1 VAETPDSDKLVKK
14 ETEGP
19 QPDPITRRTTSSILL
34 ISSLLLMGVLGW
46 ALYDEAYSQRPW
58 KGMQREFVT
67 RYERYLKSIRTR
79 SKNGEKQVK
88 ESEEYQELD
97 AEAKAAR
104 AKVDQQLKD
113 KDKEIQSV
121 QRQLDAITDPYQDA
135 RGRITVITYNAEV
148 ARSPSKRQSYLQDVE
163 KRKQAP
169 IKVEMP
175 ADGTGKTQT
184 QTFNYVTLEN
194 KYNEL
199 RDKKARLLTEK
210 GDLLK
215 EPTELAKKRDDYLKN
230 QMTGLREDQVKSLIA
245 KTERFDYSMRQI
257 NVLESNIVDRC
268 ETCHLGIREPVTLTP
283 TNMRP
288 GRGKKPDA
296 LSRAFVSHPNKELLE
311 IHNVDRFG
319 CSSCH
324 WGNGRATTS
333 VEKGHGENPFWLH
346 PLFEKENMQAG
357 CQQCHA
363 GDRVTQG
370 ADTLNLGRDLFQQR
384 GCVGCHRYEGF
395 DKEADALSGTRQTI
409 TQLEEQI
416 TNNDRDA
423 RIATEAAATAKSDT
437 EAQQL
442 QSRAES
448 LRVTNSQIAAR
459 IDQLNLQ
466 SRYLLQDQKKVGP
479 NLKDVRLKLRKE
491 WIPVWL
497 HDPQAFRPG
506 TKMPTFWRI
515 DGKSNQDANKA
526 DNNEDQERKA
536 IAAFLWQD
544 AFDGRLPQQQT
555 GNGAN
560 GKELFETKGCMACH
574 SIGEGDQQTG
584 GTFAANLTRVGDKA
598 NFEYIAH
605 WIYNPRERYAPY
617 CPKEKRDLTREDYE
631 KKGLP
636 YVFDAEHSKCPN
648 DGAELQIQ
656 NMTVMPNFRLTEQ
669 EARDIATY
677 LFSLGKG
684 ANYPDASYM
693 DDPNLKEQGR
703 TLIRQYGCAGC
714 HEIKGLEDEQRI
726 GKELTTEGATP
737 IERLDFAMLT
747 QPAEYGKDPSG
758 LYPDGKEWYN
768 HKGFFDHKLNDPAVY
783 DRGKLKEPKDQLRM
797 PRPFLTDEWRNALVT
812 FLRGS
817 VGAEGAN
824 VPSSLF
830 YNPEN
835 RARDIQEGWWV
846 VKKYNC
852 MGCHNLQVGQKSV
865 LSGLPLY
872 QNEDWRSQLPPQL
885 TSEGARV
892 DPDWLLSFLRDPSL
906 SAQSGAAEAGRSD
919 KTVGTPPQRANQTQF
934 PTTGNANQSGGT
946 GQAGQNAQGGN
957 SQAGQKSAQGA
968 GNQAAAQAPTGD
980 KNNAQGGAGTSA
992 QTASAGGPQFFRPQP
1007 GLDRN
1012 GIRPYLKA
1020 RMPTFNFS
1028 PNELRLLVRFF
1039 MAISSQEEPYIKEK
1053 LEPLSDQERVL
1064 ARSLFTSQGAPC
1076 LKCHITGDAE
1086 HDKTASAP
1094 NFLLASE
1101 RLKPDWTFRWLLD
1114 PQQIAPGT
1122 AMPSGLFKR
1131 DQERWV
1137 FNGPTPDAFKDYHKD
1152 HAQLLVRYMFL
1163 MTPQEQRALGT
1174 GSPPATSGTTPA
1186 PKETPAP
1193 AANGQKVSRNLR
1205 AAPKRRNVLAMNN
1218 RGGVRARSTNRQRA
1232 LQSEAH
1238 RFRMAGKLSAQHLL
1252 EQLVLRYL

>member
-1 VAETPDSDKLVKK
+1 VNLVAETPDSDKLVKK

-19 QPDPITRRTTSSILL
+19 QPDPITKRTTSSILL
-34 ISSLLLMGVLGW
+34 ISSLLMMAVLGW

-58 KGMQREFVT
+58 KGMQREFVA

-79 SKNGEKQVK
+79 SRTGEKQVK
-88 ESEEYQELD
+88 ESEEYQQLD

-104 AKVDQQLKD
+104 QQVDPRLKEI
-113 KDKEIQSV
+113 DKEVANV
-121 QRQLDAITDPYQDA
+121 QDQINAITDPYQDA

-148 ARSPSKRQSYLQDVE
+148 AGSPAKKQKFLQQVE
-163 KRKQAP
+163 QKKQEP
-169 IKVEMP
+169 IKVQMP
-175 ADGTGKTQT
+175 ADGSAKKTT
-184 QTFNYVTLEN
+184 QTFNYTSLEH
-194 KYNEL
+194 KYNDL
-199 RDKKARLLTEK
+199 RDRKSALLTEK
-210 GDLLK
+210 GELLK
-215 EPTELAKKRDDYLKN
+215 EPTELAKKRDDYLRN
-230 QMTGLREDQVKSLIA
+230 QMTGLREDQVKGLIA
-245 KTERFDYSMRQI
+245 KTEKFDYSMRQV

-268 ETCHLGIREPVTLTP
+268 ETCHLGIREPLPLTP
-283 TNMRP
+283 ANMRP
-288 GRGKKPDA
+288 NGKGKKPDA
-296 LSRAFVSHPNKELLE
+296 LARAFVSHPNKELLD
-311 IHNVDRFG
+311 IHNPDRFG

-357 CQQCHA
+357 CQQCHS

-395 DKEADALSGTRQTI
+395 DREADALSGTRQTI

-423 RIATEAAATAKSDT
+423 RIAADSAARAASDT
-437 EAQQL
+437 EAQKL
-442 QSRAES
+442 QARAEG

-459 IDQLNLQ
+459 IDQLNIQ

-515 DGKSNQDANKA
+515 DGQGNSRSQENTR
-526 DNNEDQERKA
+526 EDDERKA

-544 AFDGRLPQQQT
+544 SFDGRLPQQQPS
-555 GNGAN
+555 NGAN

-636 YVFDAEHSKCPN
+636 YVFDADHSKCPN

-656 NMTVMPNFRLTEQ
+656 NMTVMPNFRLTEA

-684 ANYPDASYM
+684 ANYPDAAYM

-703 TLIRQYGCAGC
+703 TLIKQYGCAGC

-747 QPAEYGKDPSG
+747 QPAEYGSDPSG
-758 LYPDGKEWYN
+758 FYPKGKEWYN

-783 DRGKLKEPKDQLRM
+783 DMGKEKEAKDRLRM
-797 PRPFLTDEWRNALVT
+797 PRPYLTDEWRNALVT

-817 VGAEGAN
+817 LGAEGAN
-824 VPSSLF
+824 VPQSLF

-852 MGCHNLQVGQKSV
+852 MGCHNLQVGQKSI
-865 LSGLPLY
+865 LSTLPLY
-872 QNEDWRSQLPPQL
+872 QNEDWRAQLPPQL

-892 DPDWLLSFLRDPSL
+892 DPEWLLRFLLDPSL
-906 SAQSGAAEAGRSD
+906 SGQTGVAGPGRSD
-919 KTVGTPPQRANQTQF
+919 KIVGSTPQRANETQF
-934 PTTGNANQSGGT
+934 PTTNANNQQGAKGKAAQSA
-946 GQAGQNAQGGN
+946 QAGN
-957 SQAGQKSAQGA
+957 
-968 GNQAAAQAPTGD
+968 NQAVPGQSGD
-980 KNNAQGGAGTSA
+980 KNNAQGGGGGGGSA
-992 QTASAGGPQFFRPQP
+992 SPASAGQGPQYFRPQP

-1028 PNELRLLVRFF
+1028 PNELRTLARFF

-1053 LEPLSDQERVL
+1053 LEPLSDQERIL

-1076 LKCHITGDAE
+1076 LKCHITGDPE

-1094 NFLLASE
+1094 DFLLASE

-1114 PQQIAPGT
+1114 PQQISPGT
-1122 AMPSGLFKR
+1122 AMPSELFKR
-1131 DQERWV
+1131 DAEQRWV
-1137 FNGPTPDAFKDYHKD
+1137 FNGPTPEAFKDYHKD
-1152 HAQLLVRYMFL
+1152 HARLLVRYMFL
-1163 MTPQEQRALGT
+1163 MTPQEQRQLGA
-1174 GSPPATSGTTPA
+1174 GAPPATSGQAPA

-1193 AANGQKVSRNLR
+1193 AASGQKVGRNTR
-1205 AAPKRRNVLAMNN
+1205 AAPAKRRSTLAMNGRN
-1218 RGGVRARSTNRQRA
+1218 GVRPRSLNKWRA
-1232 LQSEAH
+1232 LLVGAH
-1238 RFRMAGKLSAQHLL
+1238 AFGAMRK
-1252 EQLVLRYL
+1252 

>member
-14 ETEGP
+14 EAEVP
-19 QPDPITRRTTSSILL
+19 QSDPITRRTTSSILL
-34 ISSLLLMGVLGW
+34 ISSLLMMAVLGW

-58 KGMQREFVT
+58 KGMQREFVA

-79 SKNGEKQVK
+79 SRNGEKQVK
-88 ESEEYQELD
+88 ESEEYRQLD
-97 AEAKAAR
+97 AEATAAR
-104 AKVDQQLKD
+104 QAVDPQLKQI
-113 KDKEIQSV
+113 DKEVASV
-121 QRQLDAITDPYQDA
+121 QDQINAITDPYQDA

-148 ARSPSKRQSYLQDVE
+148 AGSRAKKQKYLQQVE
-163 KRKQAP
+163 QKKQEN
-169 IKVEMP
+169 IKVQMP
-175 ADGTGKTQT
+175 VDGTGKKQT
-184 QTFNYVTLEN
+184 QTFNYTQLES

-199 RDKKARLLTEK
+199 RDKKSELLTRK
-210 GDLLK
+210 GELLK

-230 QMTGLREDQVKSLIA
+230 QMTGLREDQVRGLISKA
-245 KTERFDYSMRQI
+245 QHFDFSMKQI

-268 ETCHLGIREPVTLTP
+268 ETCHLGIREPLPLTP
-283 TNMRP
+283 ANMRP
-288 GRGKKPDA
+288 SGKNKKPDA
-296 LSRAFVSHPNKELLE
+296 LARAFVSHPNKELLD
-311 IHNVDRFG
+311 IHNPDKFG

-333 VEKGHGENPFWLH
+333 VEKGHGQNPFWLH

-395 DKEADALSGTRQTI
+395 DREADALSGTRQTI

-416 TNNDRDA
+416 TSNDRDA
-423 RIATEAAATAKSDT
+423 RIAAEGAANAKSDT

-442 QSRAES
+442 QARAES

-459 IDQLNLQ
+459 IDQLNIQ

-497 HDPQAFRPG
+497 NDPQAFRPG

-515 DGKSNQDANKA
+515 DGKNNQDEKTA
-526 DNNEDQERKA
+526 DTAEDQERKA
-536 IAAFLWQD
+536 IAAFLWQN
-544 AFDGRLPQQQT
+544 AFDGRMPEQQRN
-555 GNGAN
+555 GNLAN

-574 SIGEGDQQTG
+574 SIGEGDQQAG

-617 CPKEKRDLTREDYE
+617 CPKEKRDLSREDYE
-631 KKGLP
+631 QKGLP
-636 YVFDAEHSKCPN
+636 YVFDADHSKCPN
-648 DGAELQIQ
+648 DGAELQLQ

-669 EARDIATY
+669 EAGDIATY
-677 LFSLGKG
+677 LFSLSKG

-703 TLIRQYGCAGC
+703 TLVKQYGCAGC

-726 GKELTTEGATP
+726 GKELTTEGSTP

-747 QPAEYGKDPSG
+747 QPAEYGNDPTN
-758 LYPDGKEWYN
+758 LYPKGKEWYN
-768 HKGFFDHKLNDPAVY
+768 HRGFFDHKLNDPSVY
-783 DRGKLKEPKDQLRM
+783 DRGKEKEPKDRLRM
-797 PRPFLTDEWRNALVT
+797 PRPFLTPEWRNALVT

-817 VGAEGAN
+817 VGTEGAN

-852 MGCHNLQVGQKSV
+852 VGCHNLQVGQKSV
-865 LSGLPLY
+865 LSSLPLY

-892 DPDWLLSFLRDPSL
+892 DPDWLLHFLRDPSL
-906 SAQSGAAEAGRSD
+906 SSQTGLAEPGRSD
-919 KTVGTPPQRANQTQF
+919 KTVGSTPQRANETRF
-934 PTTGNANQSGGT
+934 PTTSNQQGKS
-946 GQAGQNAQGGN
+946 GQAGQAAKAQGN
-957 SQAGQKSAQGA
+957 QPTPGQS
-968 GNQAAAQAPTGD
+968 GD
-980 KNNAQGGAGTSA
+980 KNNAQGGGGGAGAATPASTATSSGA
-992 QTASAGGPQFFRPQP
+992 QAAQFFRPQP

-1028 PNELRLLVRFF
+1028 PNELRTLVRFF
-1039 MAISSQEEPYIKEK
+1039 MAISSQEEPYIKEQ

-1122 AMPSGLFKR
+1122 AMPSELFKR
-1131 DQERWV
+1131 DAEQRWV
-1137 FNGPTPDAFKDYHKD
+1137 FNGPTPEAFKDYHKD
-1152 HAQLLVRYMFL
+1152 HARLLVRYMFL
-1163 MTPQEQRALGT
+1163 MTPQEQRQLGT
-1174 GSPPATSGTTPA
+1174 GSPPATSGQAPA

-1193 AANGQKVSRNLR
+1193 AANGQKVSRNNK
-1205 AAPKRRNVLAMNN
+1205 AAMRRRGALAMNGRN
-1218 RGGVRARSTNRQRA
+1218 GVRARAPNRWRA
-1232 LQSEAH
+1232 IAAGAH
-1238 RFRMAGKLSAQHLL
+1238 RFNAVR
-1252 EQLVLRYL
+1252 